1 MFCFA
6 IFNRLL
12 GCISF
17 VKSVANRLKRKI
29 FLNFC
34 QRNFIV
40 TNLILLLSMLISRNN
55 RSILESNSEKN
66 FFKVLPEKKPT
77 TLLFQ
82 FFESK
87 FVSIISIMKNHP
99 MKNHYLNKIESLPLA
114 MLPNKFFWPNGF
126 SEDLLRIIWKID
138 RLLWLHPT
146 PGINLNKLDSSLKD
160 VSTEVT
166 DFLAKWFIR
175 SFKKIFSH
183 ILQWKMSTYHCILT

>member
-34 QRNFIV
+34 QRNFRV

-82 FFESK
+82 FLRVNLSLLYQSNSHEKSLFEQNWISTTCDASK
-87 FVSIISIMKNHP
+87 QV
-99 MKNHYLNKIESLPLA
+99 
-114 MLPNKFFWPNGF
+114 
-126 SEDLLRIIWKID
+126 
-138 RLLWLHPT
+138 
-146 PGINLNKLDSSLKD
+146 
-160 VSTEVT
+160 
-166 DFLAKWFIR
+166 FLAKWFFRRFIKDYMKNWPPTMAPPYPGNQ
-175 SFKKIFSH
+175 SEQTWFFN
-183 ILQWKMSTYHCILT
+183 Y